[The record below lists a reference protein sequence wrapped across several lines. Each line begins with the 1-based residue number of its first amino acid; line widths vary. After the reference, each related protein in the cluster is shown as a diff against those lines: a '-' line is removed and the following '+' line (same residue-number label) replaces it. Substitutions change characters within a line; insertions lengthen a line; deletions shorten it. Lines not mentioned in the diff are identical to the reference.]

1 MTTDL
6 TTVTGSE
13 DVSSLSNNSRTRL
26 LLNELRVSGLHGVY
40 EEERVAGNE
49 FSIDV
54 ELEGDFSKAIE
65 TDRIEDSVDIDQVAT
80 LVRDINRQN
89 QFHLIESFADAIGRA
104 LLFRFPIL
112 SRVVVRVT
120 KLTLVRLESVRSST
134 AEVTVHR
141 P

>member
-1 MTTDL
+1 L

-13 DVSSLSNNSRTRL
+13 DVSTLGDQSRTRL
-26 LLNELRVSGLHGVY
+26 LLNEIRVHGLHGVY
-40 EEERVAGNE
+40 DEERETGNE

-54 ELEGDFSKAIE
+54 ELEGDFTKAIE
-65 TDRIEDSVDIDQVAT
+65 TDRIDDSVDIDHVAA
-80 LVRDINRQN
+80 LVRDINQQN

-104 LLFRFPIL
+104 LLLRFPIL

-134 AEVTVHR
+134 AEVAVHR
-141 P
+141 R

>member
-1 MTTDL
+1 M

-13 DVSSLSNNSRTRL
+13 DVSALGNDSRTRL
-26 LLNELRVSGLHGVY
+26 FVNGLCVSGPHGVY
-40 EEERVAGNE
+40 EEERLTGNE

-54 ELEGDFSKAIE
+54 ELEGDFSKAIA
-65 TDRIEDSVDIDQVAT
+65 TDQVEESVDIDQVAM
-80 LVRDINRQN
+80 LVHDINRQN
-89 QFHLIESFADAIGRA
+89 QFHLIESFADAICRA
-104 LLFRFPIL
+104 LLLRFPIL

-134 AEVTVHR
+134 AEVSMHR

>member
-1 MTTDL
+1 V
-6 TTVTGSE
+6 TTVIGSE
-13 DVSSLSNNSRTRL
+13 DVSSLSNDSRTRL

-40 EEERVAGNE
+40 EEERVTGNE

-54 ELEGDFSKAIE
+54 ELEGDFTKAIE

-89 QFHLIESFADAIGRA
+89 QFHLIESFADAIGRG
-104 LLFRFPIL
+104 LLLRFPIL

-120 KLTLVRLESVRSST
+120 KLTLARLEFVRSST
-134 AEVTVHR
+134 AEVSVHR
-141 P
+141 Q

>member
-1 MTTDL
+1 M

-13 DVSSLSNNSRTRL
+13 DVSTSGDQSRTRL
-26 LLNELRVSGLHGVY
+26 LLNEIRVHGLHGVY
-40 EEERVAGNE
+40 DEERETGNE

-54 ELEGDFSKAIE
+54 ELEGDFTKAIE
-65 TDRIEDSVDIDQVAT
+65 TDRIDDSVDIDHVAT
-80 LVRDINRQN
+80 LVRDINQQN

-104 LLFRFPIL
+104 LLLRFPIL

-134 AEVTVHR
+134 AEVAVHR
-141 P
+141 R